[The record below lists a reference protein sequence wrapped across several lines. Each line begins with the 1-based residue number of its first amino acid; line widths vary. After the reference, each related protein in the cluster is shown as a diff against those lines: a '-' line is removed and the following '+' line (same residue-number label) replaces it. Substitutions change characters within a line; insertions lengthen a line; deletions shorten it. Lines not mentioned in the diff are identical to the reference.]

1 MHQGSQ
7 RYPKARGKSVGCTRK
22 PWAFQFAFF
31 LRPCFLEAFWVK
43 WVLRIGALVGP
54 GHCRLPGLWL
64 NNLRIHWWKWIH
76 IIWSLKMEVVGKHT
90 GKPFQ
95 HEGAF
100 LFLSS
105 FCWEEKKRF
114 SLKKC
119 LAVRQ
124 RPPVTSP
131 DLTEAVKPRSPKVIK
146 LPPARPAPR
155 PSARPVEPPSL
166 EQRRL
171 RWKTMGRKDGNIR
184 TLVTLGWKFLR
195 QTSDL
200 QDMLTLFETSNRCWL
215 FFWRQDLLLHWKVLR
230 SGRISWKNLLL
241 V

>member
-1 MHQGSQ
+1 MHGGTDWTCEPDSGSFIPRCSMMFRNNMYGNQ
-7 RYPKARGKSVGCTRK
+7 CANMQANKQTTMLFLVWHFDISGFIRGIPRFNIFESLNEMIHQNNSNSPTH
-22 PWAFQFAFF
+22 
-31 LRPCFLEAFWVK
+31 
-43 WVLRIGALVGP
+43 
-54 GHCRLPGLWL
+54 GHCS
-64 NNLRIHWWKWIH
+64 NI
-76 IIWSLKMEVVGKHT
+76 
-90 GKPFQ
+90 
-95 HEGAF
+95 
-100 LFLSS
+100 
-105 FCWEEKKRF
+105 
-114 SLKKC
+114 
-119 LAVRQ
+119 
-124 RPPVTSP
+124 VTSP

-171 RWKTMGRKDGNIR
+171 RWKTMGRKDGNIW